1 MISKRKYYLAAAFF
15 YFAIQRF
22 LRFRRI
28 RTKNP
33 QNLKDSHEISSQIF
47 QLEFPFVSQKSL
59 EFGLF
64 KTYGIP
70 SISKILVKSRQ
81 LLDKDQ
87 IAKRYEDT
95 DLLIREMTNTVLD
108 HRKEGRSEVALGRIN
123 YIHSLYPIT
132 NQDMLYTLSVFIC
145 EPISWISKYEYR
157 ELTPA
162 EEEGIFRHWKNI
174 GERMNIK
181 DIPG

>member
-1 MISKRKYYLAAAFF
+1 M
-15 YFAIQRF
+15 
-22 LRFRRI
+22 
-28 RTKNP
+28 
-33 QNLKDSHEISSQIF
+33 
-47 QLEFPFVSQKSL
+47 SQKSL